1 MAAAFGACSCFMYG
15 FFSAFFSCCCYVA
28 TAAEGKR
35 ERDGCVIL
43 E

>member
-15 FFSAFFSCCCYVA
+15 FFCFFLSCCYVA
-28 TAAEGKR
+28 TAAEG